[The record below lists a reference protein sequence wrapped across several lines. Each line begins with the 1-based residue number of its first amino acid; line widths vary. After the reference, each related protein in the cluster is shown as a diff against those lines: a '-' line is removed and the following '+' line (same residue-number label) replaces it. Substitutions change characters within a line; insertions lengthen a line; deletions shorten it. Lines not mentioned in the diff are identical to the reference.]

1 MGKFEGVKKV
11 LVLGSGPIV
20 IGQGAEFDYSGNQ
33 ACQTLK
39 DNGVEVVLINSNPA
53 TIMTDRGMADKI
65 YIEPM
70 TLEVVEKIIEKEKPD
85 HLIPG
90 MGGQTG
96 LNLAMDLH
104 EKGILDK
111 YDVKVLGTP
120 ISGIKKGEDRELFRE
135 LMEEI
140 DEPLIP
146 SKTVTGL
153 DEALDYADYLGY
165 PVVVR
170 PAFTLG
176 GTGGG
181 IAKTK
186 EELVE
191 IATGGLHRSRV
202 HQVLIEKCITGWKEI
217 EFEVIRDHDGN
228 KIVVCSMEN
237 IDPVGVHTGDSIVVA
252 PTQTLSP
259 LEYGILQRSAFK
271 IIDAVGIEGGC
282 NVQFALH
289 PTSTKYAVIEI
300 NPRVSRSSALASKA
314 TGYPIARV
322 ATNIALGYRLDEIE
336 NRITKKTSAAFEPVI
351 DYVVVKIPKWP
362 FDKFYNAKRQLG
374 TKMMATGEVM
384 AIGSSFQSALLKGL
398 RSLEIGKFSL
408 EHPGL
413 AEKSLQELK
422 KEVLSPSDERLFV
435 LAELLRRGYSIKR
448 LGLETGI
455 DEFFLY
461 EIADIVQRESKLKEM
476 TKDDLTENTL
486 RDLKNRGF
494 SDVAI
499 GNFIGESPK
508 FIYEL
513 RKLYNITASFKGVD
527 TCAGSLKV
535 DSPYLYSSYDLESEE
550 KTLEKTGKK
559 VLVIGS
565 GPIRIGQGIE
575 FDYCCV
581 HCVQTL
587 NKLGYETILMNNNP
601 ETVSTDFDLADK
613 LYFEPLTIEDTLNVI
628 DREKPDGVILQFGG
642 QTAIKLA
649 DFFKDSEIPIWGTDP
664 DAIDRA
670 EDRERF
676 DELLEELG
684 IQRPKGHGVWTTEEA
699 VDIAKNLGYP
709 VLVRPSYVLGGQG
722 MEICYGETQLRY
734 YCDRGFQ
741 KDPKNPILI
750 DQYIDGMEI
759 EVDALCDGEDIL
771 VPGIMEHL
779 ERAGIHSGDSISI
792 YPTDNI
798 PQDKK
803 EEIVQVTKKIALSLG
818 VIGLVNIQYI
828 LKDHQLYIIEVNPR
842 SSRTVPY
849 LSKVTTI
856 PMVDVATE
864 LILGK
869 KLKDMGYG
877 TGLYPEGDL
886 VCAKIPVFS
895 TDKLQQVEAGLGP
908 EMRSTGEDLGVG
920 LSRKEA
926 LAKGFIAS
934 GIDLA
939 SHPRRVLVTLG
950 DKDKEE
956 LRDSILIMKDMG
968 YSFAATENTKNFL
981 EDLGIQAEHVR
992 KIGEDY
998 PTILDEVK
1006 EGKFDLVIN
1015 TPTKGGDAKRD
1026 GFMIRR
1032 AAIESDVELLSNVDK
1047 AKSLIEILH
1056 EETLKDGIKLY
1067 ELNQFDQ
1074 YRR

>member
-1 MGKFEGVKKV
+1 MGQFKDVKKV

-39 DNGVEVVLINSNPA
+39 DHGVEVVLINSNPA
-53 TIMTDRGMADKI
+53 TIMTDQGMADKI

-70 TLEVVEKIIEKEKPD
+70 TIDVVEQIIAKEKPD

-96 LNLAMDLH
+96 LNLAMDLY
-104 EKGILDK
+104 EKKILEK
-111 YDVKVLGTP
+111 YGVKVLGTP
-120 ISGIKKGEDRELFRE
+120 IEGIKKGEDRELFRE

-140 DEPLIP
+140 HEPLIP
-146 SKTVTGL
+146 SKTVEDL
-153 DEALDYADYLGY
+153 QDALDYAEELGY

-181 IAKTK
+181 IAQTK
-186 EELVE
+186 EDLIE

-217 EFEVIRDHDGN
+217 EFEVIRDHEGN

-259 LEYGILQRSAFK
+259 VEYKMLVDSAFR

-289 PTSTKYAVIEI
+289 PTSLKYAVIEI

-336 NRITKKTSAAFEPVI
+336 NRITKKTTAAFEPVI

-384 AIGSSFQSALLKGL
+384 AIGNSFQAALLKGL

-408 EHPGL
+408 EHESL
-413 AEKSLQELK
+413 KEKSLQELK

-461 EIADIVQRESKLKEM
+461 EISDIVQTETKLKAM
-476 TKDDLTENTL
+476 TKDDLTEANL
-486 RDLKNRGF
+486 RDLKRRGF

-499 GNFIGESPK
+499 GNFLGVSPK

-513 RKLYNITASFKGVD
+513 RKLHKITASFKGVD
-527 TCAGSLKV
+527 TCAGSILI
-535 DSPYLYSSYDLESEE
+535 DSPYMYSTYDQVSEE
-550 KTLEKTGKK
+550 KKVDKKGKK

-628 DREKPDGVILQFGG
+628 DQEDPDGVILQFGG

-649 DFFKDSEIPIWGTDP
+649 DFFKETGIPIWGTNP

-676 DELLEELG
+676 DELLEDLN
-684 IQRPKGHGVWTTEEA
+684 ILRPKGHGVWSTEEGKQVA
-699 VDIAKNLGYP
+699 ENLGYP

-722 MEICYGETQLRY
+722 MEICYGETQLAY
-734 YCDRGFQ
+734 YCDRAFD

-792 YPTDNI
+792 YPTKDI
-798 PQDKK
+798 SKEKK
-803 EEIVQVTKKIALSLG
+803 EEIVEETKKIALNLG

-828 LKDHQLYIIEVNPR
+828 LKNDQLYIIEVNPR

-856 PMVDVATE
+856 PMVDVATQ
-864 LILGK
+864 LILGE
-869 KLKDMGYG
+869 KLKDLPYG
-877 TGLYPEGDL
+877 TGLYPEGKL
-886 VCAKIPVFS
+886 ICAKIPVFS

-908 EMRSTGEDLGVG
+908 EMRSTGENLGVG
-920 LSRKEA
+920 LSREEA
-926 LAKGFIAS
+926 LAKGFVAT
-934 GIDLA
+934 GMDL
-939 SHPRRVLVTLG
+939 SNKKRRVLVTLG

-956 LRDSILIMKDMG
+956 LKDSILVMKDLG
-968 YSFAATENTKNFL
+968 YSFAATENTKAFL
-981 EDLGIQAEHVR
+981 EDLGIQAEHIR
-992 KIGEDY
+992 KIGEAY
-998 PTILDEVK
+998 PTILDEIK

-1047 AKSLIEILH
+1047 AKALVEILQ
-1056 EETLKDGIKLY
+1056 ENTLKEGIDLY
-1067 ELNQFDQ
+1067 ELNDFGK
-1074 YRR
+1074 Y